1 MWTTT
6 TIDNGQS
13 AIRKAYFSFGSGE
26 LQRVCNLVFK
36 TRCHFLWCPTMQ
48 LSVIFYTLLNGIFTC
63 LYRCLYRGFI
73 LTIFFLIVSHFLLCN
88 CPLFFLL
95 CSMAYLHAFMP
106 GHFFPINSWRY
117 SLNSFSSPSVHWI
130 RVTIKEIWKQI
141 LKNFMQRK
149 KLIHKLSILKR
160 VITFLGNVWP
170 RNHTIVILIIMQC

>member
-1 MWTTT
+1 M
-6 TIDNGQS
+6 
-13 AIRKAYFSFGSGE
+13 
-26 LQRVCNLVFK
+26 
-36 TRCHFLWCPTMQ
+36 
-48 LSVIFYTLLNGIFTC
+48 LNGIFTC

-130 RVTIKEIWKQI
+130 RVTIKEIWKQS

-149 KLIHKLSILKR
+149 KLIHKLSILIFGKCLTKKSYNCYIDHHAMLKLL
-160 VITFLGNVWP
+160 V
-170 RNHTIVILIIMQC
+170 HTESYQN